1 MDGSLQFIL
10 KGEETR
16 GKGCQSTHESKQLFP
31 HLDDFVET
39 WEKLTQKNGH
49 IFLLGGSNRSL
60 ELGWEIPWY
69 IIGNLIFPVIV
80 GHGRTTRGTDTLFR
94 SFRNQ
99 CRQDSLI

>member
-1 MDGSLQFIL
+1 
-10 KGEETR
+10 
-16 GKGCQSTHESKQLFP
+16 
-31 HLDDFVET
+31 
-39 WEKLTQKNGH
+39 
-49 IFLLGGSNRSL
+49 LGGSNRSL